1 MKLKFSF
8 AMQIRQNKQVE
19 DKDINLEE
27 ETHKLAKREMNY
39 VNRVELE
46 NITTGI
52 LIKLRTYIKIH
63 FDKVYSDGMK

>member
-1 MKLKFSF
+1 M
-8 AMQIRQNKQVE
+8 E

-27 ETHKLAKREMNY
+27 ETHKLVKREMNY
-39 VNRVELE
+39 FNRVELE

-63 FDKVYSDGMK
+63 FDKFILMV